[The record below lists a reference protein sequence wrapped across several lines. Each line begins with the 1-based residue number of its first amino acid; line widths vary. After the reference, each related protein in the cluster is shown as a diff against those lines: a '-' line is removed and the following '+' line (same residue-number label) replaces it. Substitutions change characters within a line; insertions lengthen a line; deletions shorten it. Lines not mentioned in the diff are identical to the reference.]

1 MDRKPQEN
9 PEIQRLID
17 LGSVARSCLGQEVT
31 ALRSRLDIPSR
42 IRSSLEHH
50 PAAWGL
56 GSLASGFLASCLFR
70 RKNPQAKKRRRFPAT
85 LLDITWSAARPVV
98 KIWLANH
105 FKRWMIERLACA
117 VQDNRIPSRPARIPK
132 SS

>member
-17 LGSVARSCLGQEVT
+17 LGAVARSCLGQEVT

-42 IRSSLEHH
+42 IRASLKHH

-56 GSLASGFLASCLFR
+56 GSLVSGFIASCFFR
-70 RKNPQAKKRRRFPAT
+70 RKNPPEKKRRRLPAT
-85 LLDITWSAARPVV
+85 LLDITWSAARPLV
-98 KIWLANH
+98 KIWLANQI
-105 FKRWMIERLACA
+105 KRWMIDLSCRL
-117 VQDNRIPSRPARIPK
+117 QDNRIPSRPARISK
-132 SS
+132 SI